1 MDVWY
6 EGKPGVRTF
15 YVFNPTTTFRAIGP
29 PPAG

>member
-15 YVFNPTTTFRAIGP
+15 YVFNPTTTFGR
-29 PPAG
+29 